1 MFNGAMRSVVVVMC
15 LLGAATTWAASGGG
29 NGGPGSFACGPQSC
43 AGCCLHG
50 SCVDGDAVSACG
62 AEGIVCK
69 VCRDSEICSSALCVP
84 DQSGCSAV
92 PAEALLATGALVVW
106 LRRRFSPSR

>member
-1 MFNGAMRSVVVVMC
+1 MFTGAMRSVVVVMC

-29 NGGPGSFACGPQSC
+29 QGSSYACGPQTC
-43 AGCCLHG
+43 AGCCQYDF
-50 SCVDGDAVSACG
+50 CVAGDAVSACG
-62 AEGIVCK
+62 VEGSVCK
-69 VCRDSEICSSALCVP
+69 VCGEGEVCSSALCVP